1 VKPDVVAPG
10 EVIASARSSA
20 VPQSPSDPDAYHR
33 ILAGTSMAAPHVA
46 GTIALMLQYQPD
58 LPATD
63 IPEILR
69 QTARLDSFSGLFFNG
84 SAKWG
89 FGKTDARTAT
99 GLSRQTILISGIPS
113 TIKVPLNVNQT
124 GAINVPGGSWTD
136 FYFQKGSVFNVS
148 FDHLVQSSP
157 NTRYEFRTEEF
168 VRALDPI
175 VLLNYTVQYLL
186 TVSSPFGPI
195 NGAGWYDANTNATV
209 TTPEIVAVSG
219 IPGYLGAEYVLT
231 YWVTNGGVTTA
242 NTFLMN
248 GPRSVTAI
256 YTISIPQ
263 LTLIELIVGSIV
275 LVLALVTLARKKFT

>member
-1 VKPDVVAPG
+1 
-10 EVIASARSSA
+10 
-20 VPQSPSDPDAYHR
+20 
-33 ILAGTSMAAPHVA
+33 MAAPHVA
-46 GTIALMLQYQPD
+46 GTIALMLQYRPD

-69 QTARLDSFSGLFFNG
+69 QTARLDSFTGLFLNG

-99 GLSRQTILISGIPS
+99 GLSRQTILINGIPS

-124 GAINVPGGSWTD
+124 GTINVPGGSWTD
-136 FYFQKGSVFNVS
+136 FYFQKSSIFNLS

-157 NTRYEFRTEEF
+157 NTRYKFRTEEF

-195 NGAGWYDANTNATV
+195 NGAGWYDANANATV
-209 TTPEIVAVSG
+209 TTPETVAVPG
-219 IPGYLGAEYVLT
+219 ILGYLGAEYVLT
-231 YWVTNGGVTTA
+231 YWVTNGRVTTA

-248 GPRSVTAI
+248 GPKSVTAI
-256 YTISIPQ
+256 YTISIPE

-275 LVLALVTLARKKFT
+275 LVLAVVTLARKKFT